1 MSNKNKIEKELDQ
14 KEFES
19 DIERQLRNQELNL
32 EYEEKLNSD
41 YHPLAIMAV
50 NFLGNLMIGYVVFYI
65 VNWFVGPFFGLMGSE
80 MRYGIYTIMNVL
92 IWGFAIIGVVTKIS
106 PWERF
111 LR

>member
-32 EYEEKLNSD
+32 EYEEKLNSN

-50 NFLGNLMIGYVVFYI
+50 NFFGNLMIGYILFFI
-65 VNWFVGPFFGLMGSE
+65 VKWFVRQILGFMSSELVSGLFLLFHV
-80 MRYGIYTIMNVL
+80 I
-92 IWGFAIIGVVTKIS
+92 IWGMAVIGVVTKTS
-106 PWERF
+106 PWNRF